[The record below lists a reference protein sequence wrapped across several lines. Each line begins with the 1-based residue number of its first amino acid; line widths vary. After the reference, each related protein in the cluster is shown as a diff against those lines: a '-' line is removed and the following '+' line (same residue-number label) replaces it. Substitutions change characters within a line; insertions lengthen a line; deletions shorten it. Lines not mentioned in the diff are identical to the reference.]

1 MRRVPLPVADALA
14 LMLFVLVGIVEH
26 DEGSNVA
33 TLFLRNAVPLLAS
46 WFVVARFTGAYRRPG
61 LARSPAHVG
70 DRVPS
75 GLLLRTAWVVGS
87 PSGGELAVFLGI
99 GMGFTLLFVL
109 AGRLATGGL
118 ARGGA
123 GAPPAWFDSGMPDA
137 PEEGSP
143 EAEEA
148 LGNSAP

>member
-61 LARSPAHVG
+61 LRTLLLTWAIA
-70 DRVPS
+70 VPS
-75 GLLLRTAWVVGS
+75 GLLLRTAWVGS
-87 PSGGELAVFLGI
+87 PKGGELAVFLGI

-109 AGRLATGGL
+109 AGRLVTGGL

-123 GAPPAWFDSGMPDA
+123 RSTPGVVR
-137 PEEGSP
+137 
-143 EAEEA
+143 
-148 LGNSAP
+148 